1 MGYLDPGIFGILS
14 QVGLAILLIVVSA
27 FTFFLKP
34 IKNAFKKIFKKKADP
49 REALP
54 VDDQPSH

>member
-14 QVGLAILLIVVSA
+14 QIGLALLLIVVSA
-27 FTFFLKP
+27 FTFFTKP
-34 IKNAFKKIFKKKADP
+34 IKKAFRKIFKKKSDP
-49 REALP
+49 TESLP